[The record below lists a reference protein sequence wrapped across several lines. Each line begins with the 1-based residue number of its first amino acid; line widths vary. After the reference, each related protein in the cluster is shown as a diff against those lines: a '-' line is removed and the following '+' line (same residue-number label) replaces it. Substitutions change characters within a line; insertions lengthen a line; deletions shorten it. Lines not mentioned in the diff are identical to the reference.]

1 MRSDCLTSLALE
13 IKFASS
19 PKLRIE
25 ELPVNGHIL
34 GYEMDWLPAAF
45 AKRYD
50 CKYTLS
56 VFGKEEKEVTSVGT
70 ESGFKF

>member
-34 GYEMDWLPAAF
+34 GYEVLIMLLDKDSKTQSMVDICWCSF
-45 AKRYD
+45 I
-50 CKYTLS
+50 
-56 VFGKEEKEVTSVGT
+56 
-70 ESGFKF
+70 